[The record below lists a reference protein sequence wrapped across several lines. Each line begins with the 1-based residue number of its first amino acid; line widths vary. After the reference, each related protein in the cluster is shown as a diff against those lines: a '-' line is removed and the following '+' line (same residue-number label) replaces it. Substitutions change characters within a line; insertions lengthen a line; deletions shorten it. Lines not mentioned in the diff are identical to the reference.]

1 VVHRILLEIEILL
14 DDTAALRSKYGLKP
28 LDQDTAPSYSRYRTS
43 IYAGFQSRLKSLHS
57 EIYAKLGHPQLTM
70 KDIWVVGDDRKFSIL
85 VDRIR
90 QLNDSLCDLTRDV
103 RDNQNAAIDGCFS
116 QMNDSGELS
125 MIQDA
130 SAKTNP
136 DWSEGATRR
145 LLSIQT
151 LAPKEAQVQSNKV
164 AESFCNPRA
173 APPVPRDCQSPSKTI
188 VDVDAEPLDAAD
200 YVVVESETSERDT
213 RIKRLEKH
221 LFAEKHLTA
230 VLEEA
235 IVDLEKQG
243 KQVEKDLDMF
253 KKRCGQLEDQIAET
267 EGNEN
272 AHHAAHRHKME
283 EELLGQRLQRI
294 LLEDEIGVLKG
305 KNKKTKSECEMRTCQ
320 LEQDLLAEKQL
331 SAKLEDRCNGVRE
344 NMETYRQRCWDME
357 DQNGTPSCWATA
369 DGWD

>member
-1 VVHRILLEIEILL
+1 MVHRIMLEIGILF
-14 DDTAALRSKYGLKP
+14 DEETALRSKYGLKR
-28 LDQDTAPSYSRYRTS
+28 LDQNTAPSYSRYRTS
-43 IYAGFQSRLKSLHS
+43 IYAGFQSRLASLHS
-57 EIYAKLGHPQLTM
+57 EIYAKLGRQQLAM
-70 KDIWVVGDDRKFSIL
+70 KDVWSVTNDQKFSIL
-85 VDRIR
+85 IDRFR
-90 QLNDSLCDLTRDV
+90 RLNDSLCDMTRDV
-103 RDNQNAAIDGCFS
+103 RDDRSAAVDGCFS
-116 QMNDSGELS
+116 QMNDPGELS
-125 MIQDA
+125 RIRDA
-130 SAKTNP
+130 CAKTNP
-136 DWSEGATRR
+136 DWTKGATRR

-151 LAPKEAQVQSNKV
+151 SAPKQAHVESNKA

-173 APPVPRDCQSPSKTI
+173 APPVPKDCQSLSKTS

-243 KQVEKDLDMF
+243 KQVKKDLDMF

-267 EGNEN
+267 EAREN

-294 LLEDEIGVLKG
+294 VLEDEIGALKEE
-305 KNKKTKSECEMRTCQ
+305 NKKTESECEMRICQ
-320 LEQDLLAEKQL
+320 LENGLLAEKQL
-331 SAKLEDRCNGVRE
+331 IAKLEDRCNGVRE